1 MRGRC
6 GGADDGGAAAAQPN
20 EWIPAP
26 SITCNRHHSQT
37 LYTKSIF
44 SMDAIDSSLTA
55 SAQPLLQPLMS
66 HKPKPSTVNLVLQ
79 PPAAQNTPAGP
90 SSFQPT
96 APFSTAHEWDTDALL
111 NPRHATTMPRL
122 MLRWSGRQ
130 PPEPPTIC
138 RQVNDGLGACRRG
151 CRGCRGLI
159 TNGTLTG
166 TQR

>member
-1 MRGRC
+1 M
-6 GGADDGGAAAAQPN
+6 AVQAAAQPN

-26 SITCNRHHSQT
+26 SITCTCNCHHAQT
-37 LYTKSIF
+37 LYTKRIF
-44 SMDAIDSSLTA
+44 PTDAIDSSLTA
-55 SAQPLLQPLMS
+55 SAQPSLPPLMS
-66 HKPKPSTVNLVLQ
+66 RKPEPSIANLVLQ
-79 PPAAQNTPAGP
+79 PPAAQKPPCRHVVIPAHRP
-90 SSFQPT
+90 V
-96 APFSTAHEWDTDALL
+96 STAHEWNTDAIL

-138 RQVNDGLGACRRG
+138 RQVNDGLGACRRR

-159 TNGTLTG
+159 TKTGTLNG